1 MVAAGLG
8 TGRSFVGAGRTRP
21 PPNARRGEDAVH
33 GRRSKEKEG
42 RGRPWLHTRTQRRV
56 REGGIKQKLG
66 FLLSD
71 FGRGVGVHWLHRARA
86 AAATLEL
93 YSSVKG
99 LHVRRSHV
107 CALLEPRLGV
117 WKAAPVAELADKLRR
132 TQWWNRCTEL

>member
-8 TGRSFVGAGRTRP
+8 TGRSFVGAGRASP
-21 PPNARRGEDAVH
+21 PPPARRGEDAVH

-71 FGRGVGVHWLHRARA
+71 FGRGVGVHWLHPGEGCRGDGSNYTVAQRACMCVA
-86 AAATLEL
+86 PMCVL
-93 YSSVKG
+93 YWNQDLACGK
-99 LHVRRSHV
+99 RRLWQS
-107 CALLEPRLGV
+107 
-117 WKAAPVAELADKLRR
+117 
-132 TQWWNRCTEL
+132 